1 MLKTLLP
8 TELNLS
14 LALNLLIFVTMSF
27 LPQLYFKAIGLGP
40 HAFNNFLLGH
50 LGHFLLCIYYLRYFV
65 SDLLKVLEVEIE
77 FYSSQYPSS

>member
-40 HAFNNFLLGH
+40 HAFNNFLLKLYH
-50 LGHFLLCIYYLRYFV
+50 MPNSRN
-65 SDLLKVLEVEIE
+65 
-77 FYSSQYPSS
+77 

>member
-1 MLKTLLP
+1 MRCR
-8 TELNLS
+8 EL
-14 LALNLLIFVTMSF
+14 
-27 LPQLYFKAIGLGP
+27 
-40 HAFNNFLLGH
+40 LLGH